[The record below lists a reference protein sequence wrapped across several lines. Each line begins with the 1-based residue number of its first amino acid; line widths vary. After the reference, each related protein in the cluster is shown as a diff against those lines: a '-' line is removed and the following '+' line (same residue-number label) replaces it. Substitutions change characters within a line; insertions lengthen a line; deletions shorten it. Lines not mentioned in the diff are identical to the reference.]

1 MKHFRHACGGSGLWQ
16 LANRL
21 LSASSML
28 LTDRLRGER
37 QVRFYEL
44 GKKPVRFSRAGFFP
58 VFGASADFLGT
69 P

>member
-1 MKHFRHACGGSGLWQ
+1 
-16 LANRL
+16 
-21 LSASSML
+21 ML